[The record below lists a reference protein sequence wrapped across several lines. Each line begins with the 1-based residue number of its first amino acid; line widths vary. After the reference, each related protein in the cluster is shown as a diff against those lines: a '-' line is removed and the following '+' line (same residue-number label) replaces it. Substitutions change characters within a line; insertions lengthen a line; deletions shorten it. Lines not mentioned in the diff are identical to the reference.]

1 MGCDTGMH
9 GCSKKD
15 YDISVM
21 TGICN
26 ECWDILGKPEIRFA
40 IKTELI
46 IALTIKND
54 QSIIE
59 DRNDQSLNEDRN
71 RETNNRKEE
80 KMKENNSRR
89 REQREQRERE
99 IRDMERIEIVEVQ
112 AMIHREPT
120 RREPQNE
127 IIIENMEIVG
137 DEQTETKKK
146 S

>member
-1 MGCDTGMH
+1 MG
-9 GCSKKD
+9 
-15 YDISVM
+15 
-21 TGICN
+21 
-26 ECWDILGKPEIRFA
+26 GKPEIRFA

-54 QSIIE
+54 QSINE

-99 IRDMERIEIVEVQ
+99 MREMNTIYIVEVQ
-112 AMIHREPT
+112 AVIHREPT
-120 RREPQNE
+120 RRELQNE
-127 IIIENMEIVG
+127 IIVENMEIVG
-137 DEQTETKKK
+137 DEQTEIE
-146 S
+146 